1 MAAQKHDDSLEKIA
15 AEVRGCPLCKLART
29 RKNAVPGEGQ
39 LSAKIMFI
47 GEAPGHSEDKEGRP
61 FVGAAGRILDDLLKK
76 AGIERSQVFI
86 TNMVKCRP
94 PNNRVPKEDELT
106 ACRPYLDRQIA
117 LIKPKVICILGR
129 TAYSSLL
136 GGSSITAS
144 RGKIVETE
152 AYGYSDDLAS
162 HAYVGPTGRNKIM
175 FGDVGK
181 AYVYF
186 TYGNHFCL
194 NVSARRSKV
203 EAGAILIRGIE
214 PVEGIELMRQFRP
227 VDDIYS
233 LTSGPGKLTQ
243 ALNITSLLNGI
254 DMTNSESEVYIE
266 FGKRPKRIVTTPR
279 IGITRALDKEWRF
292 VDPSSPF
299 ISRKFQSKPSSSL

>member
-1 MAAQKHDDSLEKIA
+1 VSCQNSSFYQRPT
-15 AEVRGCPLCKLART
+15 EV
-29 RKNAVPGEGQ
+29 V
-39 LSAKIMFI
+39 AK
-47 GEAPGHSEDKEGRP
+47 
-61 FVGAAGRILDDLLKK
+61 DLLGKK
-76 AGIERSQVFI
+76 LVRTIRNNNMQFRLAGI
-86 TNMVKCRP
+86 
-94 PNNRVPKEDELT
+94 
-106 ACRPYLDRQIA
+106 
-117 LIKPKVICILGR
+117 
-129 TAYSSLL
+129 
-136 GGSSITAS
+136 
-144 RGKIVETE
+144 IVETE

-254 DMTNSESEVYIE
+254 DMTNSESEIYIE

>member
-1 MAAQKHDDSLEKIA
+1 MSCQNSSFYQRPT
-15 AEVRGCPLCKLART
+15 EV
-29 RKNAVPGEGQ
+29 V
-39 LSAKIMFI
+39 AK
-47 GEAPGHSEDKEGRP
+47 
-61 FVGAAGRILDDLLKK
+61 DLLGKK
-76 AGIERSQVFI
+76 LVRTIRNNNNMQFRLAGI
-86 TNMVKCRP
+86 
-94 PNNRVPKEDELT
+94 
-106 ACRPYLDRQIA
+106 
-117 LIKPKVICILGR
+117 
-129 TAYSSLL
+129 
-136 GGSSITAS
+136 
-144 RGKIVETE
+144 IVETE

-243 ALNITSLLNGI
+243 ALNITSLLNGT
-254 DMTNSESEVYIE
+254 DMTNSKSEIYIE

>member
-1 MAAQKHDDSLEKIA
+1 VSCQNSSFYQRPT
-15 AEVRGCPLCKLART
+15 EV
-29 RKNAVPGEGQ
+29 V
-39 LSAKIMFI
+39 AK
-47 GEAPGHSEDKEGRP
+47 
-61 FVGAAGRILDDLLKK
+61 DLLGKK
-76 AGIERSQVFI
+76 LVRTIRNNNNMQFRLAGI
-86 TNMVKCRP
+86 
-94 PNNRVPKEDELT
+94 
-106 ACRPYLDRQIA
+106 
-117 LIKPKVICILGR
+117 
-129 TAYSSLL
+129 
-136 GGSSITAS
+136 
-144 RGKIVETE
+144 IVETE

>member
-1 MAAQKHDDSLEKIA
+1 
-15 AEVRGCPLCKLART
+15 V
-29 RKNAVPGEGQ
+29 
-39 LSAKIMFI
+39 AK
-47 GEAPGHSEDKEGRP
+47 
-61 FVGAAGRILDDLLKK
+61 DLLGKK
-76 AGIERSQVFI
+76 LVRTIRNNNMQFRLAGI
-86 TNMVKCRP
+86 
-94 PNNRVPKEDELT
+94 
-106 ACRPYLDRQIA
+106 
-117 LIKPKVICILGR
+117 
-129 TAYSSLL
+129 
-136 GGSSITAS
+136 
-144 RGKIVETE
+144 IVETE

>member
-1 MAAQKHDDSLEKIA
+1 VSCQNSSFYQRPT
-15 AEVRGCPLCKLART
+15 EV
-29 RKNAVPGEGQ
+29 V
-39 LSAKIMFI
+39 AK
-47 GEAPGHSEDKEGRP
+47 
-61 FVGAAGRILDDLLKK
+61 DLLGKK
-76 AGIERSQVFI
+76 LVRTIRNNNNNNMQFRLAGI
-86 TNMVKCRP
+86 
-94 PNNRVPKEDELT
+94 
-106 ACRPYLDRQIA
+106 
-117 LIKPKVICILGR
+117 
-129 TAYSSLL
+129 
-136 GGSSITAS
+136 
-144 RGKIVETE
+144 IVETE

-243 ALNITSLLNGI
+243 ALNITSLLNGT
-254 DMTNSESEVYIE
+254 DMTNSESEIYIE

>member
-1 MAAQKHDDSLEKIA
+1 MSCQNSSFYQRPT
-15 AEVRGCPLCKLART
+15 EV
-29 RKNAVPGEGQ
+29 V
-39 LSAKIMFI
+39 AK
-47 GEAPGHSEDKEGRP
+47 
-61 FVGAAGRILDDLLKK
+61 DLLGKK
-76 AGIERSQVFI
+76 LVRTIRNNNSNMQFRLAGI
-86 TNMVKCRP
+86 
-94 PNNRVPKEDELT
+94 
-106 ACRPYLDRQIA
+106 
-117 LIKPKVICILGR
+117 
-129 TAYSSLL
+129 
-136 GGSSITAS
+136 
-144 RGKIVETE
+144 IVETE